1 MSLKVSQS
9 VEGLDEY
16 FRTLSAYVALSKKS
30 AAEVVRLKAVNL
42 RIRLMKGLSGQAMT
56 KGQAESE
63 FNARGG
69 RLLLR
74 SKKGKAE
81 YEARKNQPRSILL
94 TRAQAIGV
102 DPDKVKHMRPSF
114 LARMLANK
122 KELAAR
128 NSSTNYFGGSLR
140 TPEHIASK
148 MTGVVVKNSRSGR
161 KLTNISISAQD
172 SDESPEVVLL
182 NDATGMKSVLVKKSI
197 LSAALQAETA
207 DMAEYVNRQ
216 LQKGPQ

>member
-1 MSLKVSQS
+1 MSIQVSQS
-9 VEGLDEY
+9 VEGLPEY
-16 FRTLSAYVALSKKS
+16 FRMLAAYVALSKKS

-42 RIRLMKGLSGQAMT
+42 RVRLMKGLSGQAMG
-56 KGQAESE
+56 KGQAEAE
-63 FNARGG
+63 FKARGG
-69 RLLLR
+69 SLLLR

-81 YEARKNQPRSILL
+81 YEARKNQPRNILL
-94 TRAQAIGV
+94 SRVEAIGV
-102 DPDKVKHMRPSF
+102 DPEKVKHMRNSF

-128 NSSTNYFGGSLR
+128 NSSGNYFGGSLR

-148 MTGVVVKNSRSGR
+148 VTGVVVKNSRSGR
-161 KLTNISISAQD
+161 KVTNISIAAQD

-182 NDATGMKSVLVKKSI
+182 NDASGMRSVLVKKSI

-207 DMAEYVNRQ
+207 DMADYVNKK
-216 LQKGPQ
+216 LQQAPK